1 MPRQRLHDPRLL
13 VGLWTIYLAW
23 GSTYLAM
30 RVMVRTVP
38 PVLGASTRFLVAGA
52 VVLLW
57 VTVRRHRARAGAGFG
72 LTRRQLTTL
81 ALTGILVPGVGNAFN
96 TLAVRHATSV
106 TVALL
111 NAAVP
116 LWVILV
122 RACARERVAR
132 VTLITVPLGF
142 AGVVILLL
150 PGGEVGAS
158 TAGVLFAL
166 AAGAAWGIG
175 AFASSRLV
183 RDLDPLVTIGVQM
196 TAAGL
201 FQLCLGAGLGEFSDL
216 HPSRF
221 SGASIAGLVYLFTVG
236 GFITYSVY
244 AWLITRAPVS
254 QIATFA
260 FVNPIVAVVLGRL
273 ILGEKLGWLGLV
285 GAAVILLSVAFTVRS
300 EAT

>member
-1 MPRQRLHDPRLL
+1 MPGQRRHDPRLL
-13 VGLWTIYLAW
+13 AGLWTIYLTW

-38 PVLGASTRFLVAGA
+38 PLLGASTRFLVAGG

-57 VTVRRHRARAGAGFG
+57 VTLRRRGAGFG
-72 LTRRQLTTL
+72 ITRNQLITL

-132 VTLITVPLGF
+132 VTLVTVPLGF
-142 AGVVILLL
+142 GGVVILLL
-150 PGGEVGAS
+150 PGGQVGAS

-166 AAGAAWGIG
+166 GAGAAWGIG

-183 RDLDPLVTIGVQM
+183 RDIDPLVAIGVQM
-196 TAAGL
+196 TVAGL

-216 HPSRF
+216 HPSQF
-221 SGASIAGLVYLFTVG
+221 SGASIAGLVYLFTIG

-273 ILGEKLGWLGLV
+273 ILGERLGWLGLV

-300 EAT
+300 ETS